1 MEGVSDQHSRRNI
14 LALQNQEI
22 IEEKPNLRWLGLN
35 VAYVNEDEID
45 GNVADVGSVFLGS
58 FLASLICL

>member
-22 IEEKPNLRWLGLN
+22 VEEKPNLRWLGLN
-35 VAYVNEDEID
+35 VTYVNEDKID

>member
-22 IEEKPNLRWLGLN
+22 VEEKPTLRWLGLN
-35 VAYVNEDEID
+35 VAYVNEDKID

>member
-14 LALQNQEI
+14 LALQNQVI
-22 IEEKPNLRWLGLN
+22 VEEKPNLRWLGLN
-35 VAYVNEDEID
+35 VAYVNEDKID

>member
-22 IEEKPNLRWLGLN
+22 VEEKPNLRWLGLN
-35 VAYVNEDEID
+35 VAYVNEDKID

-58 FLASLICL
+58 LLASLICL